1 MSVAARPLPKKVPF
15 SLSMLGW
22 ALNEEESV
30 AEYIERAESCLSAVT
45 DDFELIL
52 IDDGSTDATWHV
64 AQKCQSTRPWLR
76 LYKNDRNRG
85 PGYNTKRA
93 IGLARKDY
101 LFWQTVDW
109 SYDIRDLLDS
119 LDLLAKY
126 EVLQGVRVAPISPF
140 GIMAERSDHF
150 GKAVVSLTNYYLLRL
165 LFRLPLRDYQNVT
178 VYPRH
183 LIQSV
188 ELETESSF
196 TNPECLFK
204 VWARGRG
211 PSWPRSGT
219 SSIGG
224 RAGSYSGAGK
234 IGEGAESSLGMN
246 CRDRSS
252 GARPPRHTSSAR
264 LDDRL
269 RLAPHSALHNGELG
283 PGRPVVLGHR
293 QNGVLDPRG
302 IRCTTRS

>member
-1 MSVAARPLPKKVPF
+1 MNADGRALPKKVPF

-30 AEYIERAESCLSAVT
+30 AEYIERAESSLSAAT
-45 DDFELIL
+45 DDFEVIL
-52 IDDGSTDATWHV
+52 IDDGSTDATWEV

-76 LYKNDRNRG
+76 VYKNDRNRG
-85 PGYNTKRA
+85 PGYNTKRS

-109 SYDIRDLLDS
+109 SYDIRDLLGS

-140 GIMAERSDHF
+140 GILAERSDHF

-204 VWARGRG
+204 VWWQGVTMKEVPVPFLKREKGTAKGTRPKAILAAIRDILYWWTRWIVLGRRKDRGRG
-211 PSWPRSGT
+211 RVIPWH
-219 SSIGG
+219 
-224 RAGSYSGAGK
+224 
-234 IGEGAESSLGMN
+234 E
-246 CRDRSS
+246 
-252 GARPPRHTSSAR
+252 
-264 LDDRL
+264 
-269 RLAPHSALHNGELG
+269 
-283 PGRPVVLGHR
+283 V
-293 QNGVLDPRG
+293 
-302 IRCTTRS
+302 